1 MLSTDDILTIDI
13 LCNQRS
19 AYSEHLIKY
28 VEEHHLTWVT
38 ENRWLCDLNTDFI
51 QQC

>member
-1 MLSTDDILTIDI
+1 MIKNNLSNNVISDDILTLGI

-28 VEEHHLTWVT
+28 VEEHHLTCVT
-38 ENRWLCDLNTDFI
+38 ENS
-51 QQC
+51 